1 MNRNQFIS
9 TLFKEEYPTLIRKAY
24 RLTGSEELAK
34 DLLQDTF
41 VLAIAHYEEL
51 VNHLSPGGWLTL
63 TLYNLVRNERRRAK
77 YRDEVPLD
85 TITNLLE
92 SQNPMTLSDLLPI
105 QMKEKDKEI
114 LVWRYEQQLDYRT
127 IAARLGISE
136 GACRMRVNRL
146 LKVCREILEG
156 DAEKK

>member
-51 VNHLSPGGWLTL
+51 VNHPSPGGWLTL

-156 DAEKK
+156 DTEKK